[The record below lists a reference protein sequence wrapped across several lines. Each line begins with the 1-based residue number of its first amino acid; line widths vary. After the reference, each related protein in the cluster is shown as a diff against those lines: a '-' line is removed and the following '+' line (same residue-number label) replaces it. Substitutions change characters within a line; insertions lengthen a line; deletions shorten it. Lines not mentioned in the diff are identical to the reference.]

1 MTDRYSTEAAA
12 GSHIHSPEA
21 APPPTAAS
29 TKSLPPLASSQSP
42 LAQLPAQPS
51 AAGPQDEASLH
62 DRLLEEWGS
71 AIAAGRVGPGE
82 RLPEPSAELGA
93 PSRTVTR
100 EVTRVLESKGMVS
113 VRRKTGA
120 IATPSAQW
128 NPYDRQIIR
137 WRLNGPER
145 LATLHELSQL
155 RVAVEPAAA
164 FLAAQSATPRD
175 WAMLTQATMDM
186 VAYSN
191 HANETE
197 YLQADILFHRTLLAA
212 TGNRMFAALDG
223 IIVAT
228 LEGRTEH
235 QLMPSVANAD
245 ALRRH
250 TDVAAFIRKGDGAAA
265 REAMAD
271 IVNESDEAMTQ
282 MTGGE

>member
-1 MTDRYSTEAAA
+1 VFSVICAILEGMTDRYSTEAAA
-12 GSHIHSPEA
+12 GSHIN
-21 APPPTAAS
+21 
-29 TKSLPPLASSQSP
+29 ASS
-42 LAQLPAQPS
+42 
-51 AAGPQDEASLH
+51 AAQDEASLH

-71 AIAAGRVGPGE
+71 DIAAGRIGAGE
-82 RLPEPSAELGA
+82 RLPQPSAELGV

-100 EVTRVLESKGMVS
+100 EVTRVLESKGMVN

-120 IATPSAQW
+120 IVTPSAQW

-137 WRLNGPER
+137 WRLKGPER

-164 FLAAQSATPRD
+164 FLAAQNATPSD
-175 WAMLTQATMDM
+175 WARLTQATMDM

-191 HANETE
+191 HANESE
-197 YLQADILFHRTLLAA
+197 YLQADIMFHRTLLTA

-235 QLMPSVANAD
+235 QLMPSIANAD

-250 TDVAAFIRKGDGAAA
+250 TDVAAFIRKGDGIAA
-265 REAMAD
+265 RKAMED